1 MFEICLVSV
10 FLFLALVVLSFTI
23 RKISKKFG
31 HTQEH
36 IAELPKNLD
45 VATL

>member
-1 MFEICLVSV
+1 MSCFSLSVSCFGGFSLTIC
-10 FLFLALVVLSFTI
+10 
-23 RKISKKFG
+23 KISKKFG

-45 VATL
+45 VATS